1 MDFHHTQSFSLNQA
15 TLDSS
20 FKKCRQFFDDM
31 NKLSKFELINKKRG
45 QLYQITLSGSK
56 PKDHTPGSPK
66 SPSEIQTEP

>member
-1 MDFHHTQSFSLNQA
+1 
-15 TLDSS
+15 
-20 FKKCRQFFDDM
+20 M

-56 PKDHTPGSPK
+56 AKDHTPGSPK